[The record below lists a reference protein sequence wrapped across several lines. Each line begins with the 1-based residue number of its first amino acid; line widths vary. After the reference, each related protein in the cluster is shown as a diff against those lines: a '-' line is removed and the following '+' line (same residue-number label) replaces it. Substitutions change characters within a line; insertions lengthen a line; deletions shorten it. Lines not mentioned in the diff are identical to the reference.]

1 MSIAFLEGAEYDY
14 EAKRRPSRQDLE
26 QRIAEL
32 TAALADAQAYNA
44 TLVNDLA
51 KVQRRVNE
59 LESNFAAA
67 NEALRLAA
75 ERVADVEA
83 MYEFEATHNGLRMIE
98 IGGLKKR
105 IAELEAENGSLQ
117 ESLDGKGRGMW
128 EVIDI
133 KDRALEEYAQ
143 IVAELKTQL
152 ADGRTYAEGCK
163 P

>member
-59 LESNFAAA
+59 LE
-67 NEALRLAA
+67 
-75 ERVADVEA
+75 
-83 MYEFEATHNGLRMIE
+83 
-98 IGGLKKR
+98 
-105 IAELEAENGSLQ
+105 AENGSLQ

-128 EVIDI
+128 EVIDM

>member
-67 NEALRLAA
+67 N
-75 ERVADVEA
+75 D
-83 MYEFEATHNGLRMIE
+83 
-98 IGGLKKR
+98 
-105 IAELEAENGSLQ
+105 
-117 ESLDGKGRGMW
+117 DGKGRGMW
-128 EVIDI
+128 EVIDM

>member
-1 MSIAFLEGAEYDY
+1 MNENDKLHDALE
-14 EAKRRPSRQDLE
+14 RQSE
-26 QRIAEL
+26 II
-32 TAALADAQAYNA
+32 AALRNQIATQAAQIRQLEAQLAA
-44 TLVNDLA
+44 TLTT
-51 KVQRRVNE
+51 
-59 LESNFAAA
+59 

-128 EVIDI
+128 EVIDM

>member
-1 MSIAFLEGAEYDY
+1 MSEVDKLLDALERQRELIAALRNEIATKDKQIALLADKLQAGAYHDKDTALIMEQQ
-14 EAKRRPSRQDLE
+14 AKR
-26 QRIAEL
+26 I
-32 TAALADAQAYNA
+32 
-44 TLVNDLA
+44 
-51 KVQRRVNE
+51 NE

-128 EVIDI
+128 EVIDM

-143 IVAELKTQL
+143 IVAELKAQI
-152 ADGRTYAEGCK
+152 DEYEGCK
-163 P
+163 S

>member
-14 EAKRRPSRQDLE
+14 EAKRQPSRQDLE

-32 TAALADAQAYNA
+32 TAALTDAHAYNA

-51 KVQRRVNE
+51 KAQRRVNE

-105 IAELEAENGSLQ
+105 IAELEQTILYLTAQCQEYVEQLQ
-117 ESLDGKGRGMW
+117 SDGK
-128 EVIDI
+128 
-133 KDRALEEYAQ
+133 
-143 IVAELKTQL
+143 
-152 ADGRTYAEGCK
+152 TYSEGCK

>member
-1 MSIAFLEGAEYDY
+1 VSIAFLEGAEYDY

-32 TAALADAQAYNA
+32 A
-44 TLVNDLA
+44 
-51 KVQRRVNE
+51 
-59 LESNFAAA
+59 
-67 NEALRLAA
+67 
-75 ERVADVEA
+75 
-83 MYEFEATHNGLRMIE
+83 
-98 IGGLKKR
+98 
-105 IAELEAENGSLQ
+105 AENGSLQ

-128 EVIDI
+128 EVIDM